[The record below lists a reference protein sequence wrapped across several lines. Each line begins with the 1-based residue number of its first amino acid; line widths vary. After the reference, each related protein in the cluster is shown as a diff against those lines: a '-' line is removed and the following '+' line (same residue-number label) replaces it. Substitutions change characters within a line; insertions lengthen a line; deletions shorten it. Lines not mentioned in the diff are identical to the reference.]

1 LLAVDFAYSVGTQ
14 VALEV
19 DCKDSRHIHFIGIY
33 QKAFDPK
40 ASTAEQRQQV
50 WLALDRCLAGIPAR
64 DSLALMGDFNTS
76 LKPQV
81 PHVGAHTN
89 PLSCHPPEDM
99 TDFSALLVTYD
110 LVALNTW
117 SRPVDRKLPY
127 TFKFQDTESQ
137 IDFILTR
144 RADATAQARRARA
157 WRNFHV
163 GASRHSGAIHFPLQA
178 LLVLRCPHWVR
189 QPPQVRPSID
199 REALLAALETPT
211 DPEHLAQ
218 TASVRQAVA
227 GHMATT
233 SGIQGVSTLHHTL
246 FQVCSTIFPAQK
258 KQRALHPLQTPEV
271 QQGIKTMWEQWRAFK
286 KIRKNGLRGWFAAW
300 KSWKSFDRQYRAHQ
314 LRCRQARRAK
324 LLNAMEEAQD
334 STIAIDL
341 AGYVT
346 YERLCAMLTIF
357 AGDYHAAGAQSFG
370 MEVSDAKSQAI
381 LVLKGHPEYIHPLM
395 LETLLTREG
404 YKKCQGA
411 DAHVCI
417 CIDNIAWYV
426 DKGLFVPRTQ
436 AVAAC
441 ACTVTL
447 QWQYLGCISLLA
459 PPCGCSASTSLLPM
473 AGVDQEIK
481 EVFGDLAQ
489 NSLQSFG
496 EALFGTGSQ
505 GLGTEPPPK
514 APKLE
519 PASSKRQR
527 PSDSAGSHGSQG
539 QWGNKGRGKGNKQQ
553 PQLHALAHAMGRL
566 IIRQET
572 QLQILKQNSA
582 WTLYLKP
589 GPSGPALLDSLQG
602 ISSST
607 EKQQILKDE
616 GWLNSDGNWKYQKW
630 DGEQQALVI
639 DESRQPMNHQDLIG
653 KVGQFSEIVLSKDV
667 IHRFNATHSLSPAK
681 TGTSTFLLEVGLR
694 ASGVET
700 AWAILE
706 MISGLS
712 ALQVIGLQIRRE
724 GLRRGGLA
732 NEVQKLMCLYR
743 LVLHN
748 PSNQC
753 YLNAFAY
760 MYLWCHCRLEAPEYQ
775 LFGTKIQAWRD
786 VLYTAQRPLTISR
799 LPSWRSLLR
808 GWRQP
813 ASQHDVADFMMHVIR
828 ILDPPQLQATWEARW
843 ETEQGIVCQDSG
855 RLSCPIVL
863 PLLLYIKH

>member
-1 LLAVDFAYSVGTQ
+1 MYPELLTFLNNSQYDAAVI
-14 VALEV
+14 LESKWQESLEFTTDHWSCV
-19 DCKDSRHIHFIGIY
+19 LSGCKTRKQAGVLILIHHRIAPPSQLRFEHILQGRLLHVRAPLPGKDSRHIHFIGIY

-334 STIAIDL
+334 CAHRHDSRGLYQIVKRIAPKQPFKRKASCYRRVPRQTCCNHTSDEDFMQPRRTPRSQSTWQVL
-341 AGYVT
+341 GPYNSPWPWMPL
-346 YERLCAMLTIF
+346 LCAVPSKQCQ
-357 AGDYHAAGAQSFG
+357 AGKPY
-370 MEVSDAKSQAI
+370 
-381 LVLKGHPEYIHPLM
+381 
-395 LETLLTREG
+395 LLSTR
-404 YKKCQGA
+404 Q
-411 DAHVCI
+411 
-417 CIDNIAWYV
+417 
-426 DKGLFVPRTQ
+426 
-436 AVAAC
+436 
-441 ACTVTL
+441 
-447 QWQYLGCISLLA
+447 
-459 PPCGCSASTSLLPM
+459 
-473 AGVDQEIK
+473 
-481 EVFGDLAQ
+481 
-489 NSLQSFG
+489 
-496 EALFGTGSQ
+496 
-505 GLGTEPPPK
+505 
-514 APKLE
+514 
-519 PASSKRQR
+519 
-527 PSDSAGSHGSQG
+527 
-539 QWGNKGRGKGNKQQ
+539 
-553 PQLHALAHAMGRL
+553 
-566 IIRQET
+566 
-572 QLQILKQNSA
+572 
-582 WTLYLKP
+582 
-589 GPSGPALLDSLQG
+589 
-602 ISSST
+602 
-607 EKQQILKDE
+607 
-616 GWLNSDGNWKYQKW
+616 
-630 DGEQQALVI
+630 
-639 DESRQPMNHQDLIG
+639 
-653 KVGQFSEIVLSKDV
+653 
-667 IHRFNATHSLSPAK
+667 
-681 TGTSTFLLEVGLR
+681 
-694 ASGVET
+694 
-700 AWAILE
+700 
-706 MISGLS
+706 
-712 ALQVIGLQIRRE
+712 
-724 GLRRGGLA
+724 
-732 NEVQKLMCLYR
+732 
-743 LVLHN
+743 
-748 PSNQC
+748 
-753 YLNAFAY
+753 
-760 MYLWCHCRLEAPEYQ
+760 
-775 LFGTKIQAWRD
+775 
-786 VLYTAQRPLTISR
+786 
-799 LPSWRSLLR
+799 
-808 GWRQP
+808 
-813 ASQHDVADFMMHVIR
+813 
-828 ILDPPQLQATWEARW
+828 
-843 ETEQGIVCQDSG
+843 
-855 RLSCPIVL
+855 VL
-863 PLLLYIKH
+863 PGAYVRI